1 MIEIWYAW
9 NNRSGHQHNISG
21 NRRRLF
27 NLIEDQ
33 VGPRQYGLNCSIVQI
48 NELFRCRLCKKTFDT
63 KAKLEHHTIKVHY
76 KFEDTF
82 TASYNNNAE
91 SMLFERAAE
100 EEKARKRTRGP
111 YRKSLS
117 SR

>member
-1 MIEIWYAW
+1 VE
-9 NNRSGHQHNISG
+9 S
-21 NRRRLF
+21 
-27 NLIEDQ
+27 
-33 VGPRQYGLNCSIVQI
+33 PRQYGLSCSIVQI

-63 KAKLEHHTIKVHY
+63 KAKLENHTIKVHY
-76 KFEDTF
+76 KFEDSF
-82 TASYNNNAE
+82 TASDNNNAE
-91 SMLFERAAE
+91 YMLLERAAE

>member
-1 MIEIWYAW
+1 ME
-9 NNRSGHQHNISG
+9 S
-21 NRRRLF
+21 
-27 NLIEDQ
+27 
-33 VGPRQYGLNCSIVQI
+33 PRQYGLNCSIVQI

-63 KAKLEHHTIKVHY
+63 KAKLENHTIKVHY

-82 TASYNNNAE
+82 TASDNAE

>member
-1 MIEIWYAW
+1 VE
-9 NNRSGHQHNISG
+9 S
-21 NRRRLF
+21 L
-27 NLIEDQ
+27 
-33 VGPRQYGLNCSIVQI
+33 RQYGLNCSVVQI
-48 NELFRCRLCKKTFDT
+48 NELFRCRLCKKNFDT
-63 KAKLEHHTIKVHY
+63 KTMLENHSIKVHD

-82 TASYNNNAE
+82 ATFDNNNAE
-91 SMLFERAAE
+91 SMLLERADE

>member
-1 MIEIWYAW
+1 ME
-9 NNRSGHQHNISG
+9 
-21 NRRRLF
+21 
-27 NLIEDQ
+27 NL
-33 VGPRQYGLNCSIVQI
+33 RQYGLNCSIVQI

-63 KAKLEHHTIKVHY
+63 KAKLENHTIKVHY

-82 TASYNNNAE
+82 TVSDNNNVE
-91 SMLFERAAE
+91 SKLLERAAE